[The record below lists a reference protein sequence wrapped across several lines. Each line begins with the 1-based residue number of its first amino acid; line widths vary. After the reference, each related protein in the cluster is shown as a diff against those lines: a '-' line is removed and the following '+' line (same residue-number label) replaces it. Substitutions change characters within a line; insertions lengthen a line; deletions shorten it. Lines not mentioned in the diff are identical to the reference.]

1 MAVVEPTP
9 PAAPPGAAPL
19 PPSYA
24 QPGPPHAAPGPPYAG
39 PGVPYA
45 GPGVPYAAPPPVA
58 ARRRSPRASAW
69 ALRVALTLLAL
80 GCVAQPLLIGRY
92 LDGDYGAVGE
102 HGANGIFL
110 LFLTMAAGVAAA
122 VWWICGGHPLPLV
135 TLVGVW
141 FVMGFQLGMGYS
153 RNLSIHIP
161 LGVGIVTAA
170 LVAAG
175 WSWTGRVFRRV
186 P

>member
-9 PAAPPGAAPL
+9 PTAPPYAP
-19 PPSYA
+19 PA
-24 QPGPPHAAPGPPYAG
+24 PPYAG
-39 PGVPYA
+39 PL
-45 GPGVPYAAPPPVA
+45 APPPVTV
-58 ARRRSPRASAW
+58 RRRSPRASAW
-69 ALRVALTLLAL
+69 ALRVTLTLLAL

-110 LFLTMAAGVAAA
+110 LFLTMAAGVAAI